1 MSEQP
6 MPMPES
12 TAPQPGQPEQAPPP
26 EKFPVGVILI
36 IILTGFGIVG
46 GLMGL
51 VNPMIMI
58 GTVLITGLPA
68 FVFNLIQE
76 TAYIALFIWLLKR
89 KERGRVLGMV
99 ISAYNMLFVGIQFV
113 VAFTRPDE
121 LMRTMDQMTP
131 GYSDLV
137 PSSFFVLIMG
147 GSAIL
152 GWIIGTAVIAYLYFK
167 KHYFRP

>member
-1 MSEQP
+1 MNEQP
-6 MPMPES
+6 PLMPEP
-12 TAPQPGQPEQAPPP
+12 TAPQPGPPEQTPLP
-26 EKFPVGVILI
+26 EKFPVGLIFI
-36 IILTGFGIVG
+36 IILTGFGMVG

-51 VNPMIMI
+51 VSPMVMI

-76 TAYIALFIWLLKR
+76 AAYIALFVWLLKR
-89 KERGRVLGMV
+89 KERGRILGMV

-131 GYSDLV
+131 GYSDMV
-137 PSSFFVLIMG
+137 PSGFFVAIMG
-147 GSAIL
+147 GSAVL